1 MAELTFIYNQIPT
14 IVQCSEKDLFK
25 VAVDKFAN
33 KVHVNPSNL
42 YFLYNGTIKIDLNQK
57 IEVIFH
63 NEIQNKTKI
72 QILTYLTE
80 EENRKNNFNIS
91 KDIICPKCNLPCLIE
106 IKDYKMTFS
115 RCKNAHT
122 EKEVLISNFK
132 NSQKVDESKKIF
144 VLYANHRI
152 MKNMILLNL
161 TNIIMF
167 ALIIMK
173 NLILFAK
180 NVKLIYVWNVSLSI
194 KIKKI

>member
-14 IVQCSEKDLFK
+14 IFQCSEKEFFK
-25 VAVDKFAN
+25 VAVDKYAS

-72 QILTYLTE
+72 QILTYLIE
-80 EENRKNNFNIS
+80 EENQKNNFNIS

-115 RCKNAHT
+115 RCKNDHT
-122 EKEVLISNFK
+122 KKEVLMSNFK
-132 NSQKVDESKKIF
+132 GTQKIDESKIICE
-144 VLYANHRI
+144 LC
-152 MKNMILLNL
+152 KNQNKSMTYQNQFYRCL
-161 TNIIMF
+161 TCKKNICP
-167 ALIIMK
+167 LCK
-173 NLILFAK
+173 
-180 NVKLIYVWNVSLSI
+180 S
-194 KIKKI
+194 

>member
-14 IVQCSEKDLFK
+14 IVQYSEKDLFK
-25 VAVDKFAN
+25 IAVDKFAN

-80 EENRKNNFNIS
+80 EENQKNNFNIS

-115 RCKNAHT
+115 RCKNDHT
-122 EKEVLISNFK
+122 EKEV
-132 NSQKVDESKKIF
+132 
-144 VLYANHRI
+144 
-152 MKNMILLNL
+152 LNL

-167 ALIIMK
+167 ALIITK
-173 NLILFAK
+173 NSILFAK
-180 NVKLIYVWNVSLSI
+180 NVKLIYVWNASLSI